1 MMSFL
6 MMLWKRLGYLLPWR
20 RRAAEQEIADEI
32 RSIAAMAQPGE
43 LGSLTLAAEDARTEL
58 GWTRLEQTGQDLR
71 YAARAARKSPGFTVA
86 AVASLAIGIGVNAAL
101 FSLINTMLW
110 KSLPIRDPET
120 LLVIGRQTQTGLS
133 NRFTYGNYETFRDH
147 VSALTVA
154 GYGTV
159 PLNVAID
166 GRIEPTLQGHLV
178 SGGYF
183 PLMGLAPAA
192 GRLLGP
198 DDDRVPSGHA
208 VAVLSYDYWRRRFGA
223 DPAVVGRAI
232 SISGHPFTIVG
243 VSPAEFFGAEVGSSP
258 QFFLPIMMQPVVMP
272 MTADLIARDTN
283 VTSLWIRVLARVK
296 ADGSIPRA
304 TAQLDALAGSPETEW
319 RLRDKFTGQLE
330 QARLVVGSAA
340 TGLSD
345 LRRQFSQPLFLLLG
359 IAVIVLLI
367 ACANVGNLVLARA
380 AARRAEFALRLALGA
395 GRGRLVRQVI
405 AESLVLAVPAGV
417 AALAFAYWTAYTLIG
432 YAAIGRDAIVLDVW
446 PDWRVLAFTAIVS
459 AAAGLML
466 GCVPAIHAS
475 RADRSVASLDL
486 ARARAVGHAPGPG
499 RALVVLQM
507 ALSLVLLVGAGLFVR
522 SLQNLNRHDA
532 DVDQRRVI
540 VVRIEPRGSGNRHA
554 PGMATAL
561 DQTYRSLITQVE
573 ALPGVR
579 SASFARSSPLGQ
591 TGFGYQIFR
600 PAAAQAELLTG
611 SIVYPRYFATMGM
624 PILAGRDFNEEDL
637 RTGSPSAVIVNEAF
651 VRTVIGGAS
660 PLGTGHGVSEGGGR
674 GAPRRPMNIVGV
686 VKDSRFPALREAARP
701 IVYQTF
707 LQARTGFGG
716 MTLHVRMSELREA
729 TVQQIR
735 AAVQA
740 VQPDVPMFQ
749 LHSLAEEV
757 DAALVRERL
766 VATLSGVFGLVA
778 LVLIC
783 VGLYGLMAFAVARRT
798 AEIGVR
804 VALGAT
810 PSDIRGLMARQ
821 AIGVLLIG
829 LGIGVP
835 AAWIAGRLASAQLSP
850 LLFGLTPADPI
861 SFAMATVLLALVT
874 FAAGVV
880 PALRAARID
889 PIIALRHE

>member
-1 MMSFL
+1 
-6 MMLWKRLGYLLPWR
+6 
-20 RRAAEQEIADEI
+20 
-32 RSIAAMAQPGE
+32 
-43 LGSLTLAAEDARTEL
+43 
-58 GWTRLEQTGQDLR
+58 
-71 YAARAARKSPGFTVA
+71 
-86 AVASLAIGIGVNAAL
+86 
-101 FSLINTMLW
+101 
-110 KSLPIRDPET
+110 
-120 LLVIGRQTQTGLS
+120 
-133 NRFTYGNYETFRDH
+133 
-147 VSALTVA
+147 
-154 GYGTV
+154 
-159 PLNVAID
+159 
-166 GRIEPTLQGHLV
+166 
-178 SGGYF
+178 
-183 PLMGLAPAA
+183 
-192 GRLLGP
+192 
-198 DDDRVPSGHA
+198 
-208 VAVLSYDYWRRRFGA
+208 
-223 DPAVVGRAI
+223 
-232 SISGHPFTIVG
+232 
-243 VSPAEFFGAEVGSSP
+243 
-258 QFFLPIMMQPVVMP
+258 
-272 MTADLIARDTN
+272 
-283 VTSLWIRVLARVK
+283 
-296 ADGSIPRA
+296 
-304 TAQLDALAGSPETEW
+304 
-319 RLRDKFTGQLE
+319 
-330 QARLVVGSAA
+330 
-340 TGLSD
+340 
-345 LRRQFSQPLFLLLG
+345 
-359 IAVIVLLI
+359 
-367 ACANVGNLVLARA
+367 
-380 AARRAEFALRLALGA
+380 
-395 GRGRLVRQVI
+395 VI

>member
-1 MMSFL
+1 MMT
-6 MMLWKRLGYLLPWR
+6 LWKRLGYLLPWR
-20 RRAAEQEIADEI
+20 RRAAEQEIEEEL

-58 GWTRLEQTGQDLR
+58 GWTRLEQAGQDLR
-71 YAARAARKSPGFTVA
+71 YAVRNARKSPGFTAA

-110 KSLPIRDPET
+110 KSLPVREPET
-120 LLVIGRQTQTGLS
+120 LLVLERQTQTGLS
-133 NRFTYGNYETFRDH
+133 NRFTYRHYEIFRDH
-147 VSALTVA
+147 VPALTVA

-178 SGGYF
+178 SGSYF

-198 DDDRVPSGHA
+198 DDDRVTSGHA

-232 SISGHPFTIVG
+232 AISGHPFTIVG
-243 VSPAEFFGAEVGSSP
+243 VTPAEFFGAEVGSSP
-258 QFFLPIMMQPVVMP
+258 QFFLPVMMQPVVMP

-283 VTSLWIRVLARVK
+283 VTSLWIRVLARVN
-296 ADGSIPRA
+296 ADASMPSA
-304 TAQLDALAGSPETEW
+304 TAQLAALAGTPETEW
-319 RLRDKFTGQLE
+319 RLRDKFTRQLE
-330 QARLVVGSAA
+330 EARLVVGSAA

-380 AARRAEFALRLALGA
+380 ATRRAEFALRLALGA

-405 AESLVLAVPAGV
+405 AESVVLAVPAGI
-417 AALAFAYWTAYTLIG
+417 AALAFAYWTAYALIG
-432 YAAIGRDAIVLDVW
+432 YAAIGRDAIVLDVS
-446 PDWRVLAFTAIVS
+446 PDWRVLAFTAMVS

-466 GCVPAIHAS
+466 GCVPAIRAS
-475 RADRSVASLDL
+475 RADRFAGSLDL
-486 ARARAVGHAPGPG
+486 SRARAVGHTAGPG

-507 ALSLVLLVGAGLFVR
+507 ALSLVLLVGAALFVR
-522 SLQNLNRHDA
+522 SLQNLNRHDQE
-532 DVDQRRVI
+532 VDQRRVL
-540 VVRIEPRGSGNRHA
+540 VVRIEPRGSGNRSA
-554 PGMATAL
+554 PGMTTAL
-561 DQTYRSLITQVE
+561 DQTYRALLAQVE

-579 SASFARSSPLGQ
+579 SASLARSSPLGQ
-591 TGFGYQIFR
+591 TGLGYQIIR
-600 PAAAQAELLTG
+600 PAATEAELLTG
-611 SIVYPRYFATMGM
+611 SIVYPRYFATMGI
-624 PILAGRDFNEEDL
+624 PIVAGRDFNEDDL
-637 RTGSPSAVIVNEAF
+637 RTGSPPAVIVNEAF
-651 VRTVIGGAS
+651 VRAVIGRAS
-660 PLGTGHGVSEGGGR
+660 PLGTGHGVSEAGR
-674 GAPRRPMNIVGV
+674 GSQRTPMNIVGV
-686 VKDSRFPALREAARP
+686 VKDSRFPALREATRP

-707 LQARTGFGG
+707 TQARTGFGG
-716 MTLHVRMSELREA
+716 MTLHVRMSEVREA
-729 TVQQIR
+729 SVQQIR

-740 VQPDVPMFQ
+740 VQPDVPMF
-749 LHSLAEEV
+749 LMHSLAEEV

-766 VATLSGVFGLVA
+766 VATLSGVFGIVA

-783 VGLYGLMAFAVARRT
+783 VGLYGLMAFVVARRT

-810 PSDIRGLMARQ
+810 PSDIRGLMARH

-829 LGIGVP
+829 LAIGVP
-835 AAWIAGRLASAQLSP
+835 AALAAGRLASAQLSP
-850 LLFGLTPADPI
+850 LLFGLTPADPV
-861 SFAMATVLLALVT
+861 SFVVATMLLALVT
-874 FAAGVV
+874 LAAGMV

-889 PIIALRHE
+889 PIIALRHD